1 MIKEGYKNYPIC
13 PCIFIRK
20 SEFEFTI
27 VTVYVDDMILIEAF
41 EELLKTAEY
50 LKREFEMK
58 DFGKTKYC
66 LSTPMVVRSLDPKKD
81 ISQPKKDDKEILGPK
96 VSYLNAIGALLYV
109 A

>member
-1 MIKEGYKNYPIC
+1 MFLY
-13 PCIFIRK
+13 
-20 SEFEFTI
+20 
-27 VTVYVDDMILIEAF
+27 
-41 EELLKTAEY
+41 EY
-50 LKREFEMK
+50 ACL
-58 DFGKTKYC
+58 